1 MAKLT
6 TEFYL
11 RSTLTVARDL
21 LGKYLVRTWQGQP
34 LVGRISETEA
44 YIAAGDKACHAYNY
58 KRTPRTE
65 TMFAPGGTAYIYL
78 IYGMH
83 ACLNLVTEPE
93 GEPCA
98 VLIRGIQPRHNQDI
112 IAQNRFD
119 CKYEAM
125 TPYQRKNFLNGP
137 GKVCRGLA
145 LTTRENGLSLLE
157 DQLYVCDSL
166 ADLGLPPCPGDDVP
180 LTIHTG
186 KRIGVDY
193 AEECADYLWRF
204 YL

>member
-1 MAKLT
+1 MARWG
-6 TEFYL
+6 EERYL
-11 RSTLTVARDL
+11 RDTLTVARDL
-21 LGKYLVRTWQGQP
+21 LGKYLVRRWNGQT
-34 LVGRISETEA
+34 LIGRISETEA

-65 TMFAPGGTAYIYL
+65 TMFAQGGTAYIYL

-98 VLIRGIQPRHNQDI
+98 VLIRGIQPRSAFDI
-112 IAQNRFD
+112 IAQNRFS
-119 CKYEAM
+119 CKHGEL
-125 TPYQRKNFLNGP
+125 TPYQKKNLLNGP
-137 GKVCRGLA
+137 GKVCKGLA
-145 LTTRENGLSLLE
+145 LTTKQNGLSLLGDE
-157 DQLYVCDSL
+157 LFVCDTL
-166 ADLGLPPCPGDDVP
+166 PDLGLPPYPGDDAP
-180 LTIHTG
+180 LDIKTG

>member
-1 MAKLT
+1 MAKWT
-6 TEFYL
+6 KDRYL
-11 RSTLTVARDL
+11 RDTLTVAQDL
-21 LGKYLVRTWQGQP
+21 LGKYLVRIWNGQL

-65 TMFAPGGTAYIYL
+65 TMFASGGTAYIYL

-83 ACLNLVTEPE
+83 SCLNLVTEPE

-98 VLIRGIQPRHNQDI
+98 VLIRGIQPRNAADI
-112 IAQNRFD
+112 IAQNRFS
-119 CKYEAM
+119 CKFNEM
-125 TPYQRKNFLNGP
+125 TSYQKKNFLNGP
-137 GKVCRGLA
+137 GKVCQGLA
-145 LTTRENGLSLLE
+145 LTTGQNGLSLLGDE
-157 DQLYVCDSL
+157 LFVCDTL
-166 ADLGLPPCPGDDVP
+166 HDLGLPSYPGDEIPPD
-180 LTIHTG
+180 IKAG